1 MKCPLGAVVWD
12 MDGVLVNSGEAH
24 RAAWKA
30 LGREIGR
37 PFTDDDFVRTFGMA
51 NPDIFRITWGIT
63 DPADVA
69 TGSDRKEI
77 LFRDQAR
84 SLHRCPARWSWCAP
98 SIRRAGGRPSARP
111 RPWRT

>member
-1 MKCPLGAVVWD
+1 MSNEVPPGAVVWD

-51 NPDIFRITWGIT
+51 NPDIF
-63 DPADVA
+63 V
-69 TGSDRKEI
+69 
-77 LFRDQAR
+77 
-84 SLHRCPARWSWCAP
+84 
-98 SIRRAGGRPSARP
+98 
-111 RPWRT
+111 